1 MKSAYGYVRHAV
13 LLFAL
18 SLMTVIG
25 CGAAPDG
32 ADTTG
37 ATSATSATSEDT
49 ASASEALL
57 TCGGAGQPCC
67 IGGGCNKGYAC
78 NANGICRT
86 PCGAY
91 GERCCGGVGGTCG
104 YFLACYPDGT
114 CGLR

>member
-13 LLFAL
+13 LLSVL
-18 SLMTVIG
+18 SLVTVIG

-32 ADTTG
+32 TDP
-37 ATSATSATSEDT
+37 TSANASGESRDESVSTSQ
-49 ASASEALL
+49 ALL

-67 IGGGCNKGYAC
+67 IGGTCNKGYAC

-104 YFLACYPDGT
+104 FFLACYPDGT